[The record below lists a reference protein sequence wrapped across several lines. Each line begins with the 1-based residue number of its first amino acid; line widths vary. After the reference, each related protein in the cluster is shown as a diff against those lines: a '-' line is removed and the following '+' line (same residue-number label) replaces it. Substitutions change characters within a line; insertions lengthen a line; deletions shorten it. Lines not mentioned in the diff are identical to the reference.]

1 MCNKLDVGFSA
12 MFGLSNGNPDQIYR
26 TEVRL
31 RFWTDDIAAKKGEII
46 PKHAWGSGMINI
58 ERNAAHGLTPTKW
71 LAFNSVSEIPAVIEK
86 CLIENGVKVIAS
98 RKMKKYSLAERPAKA
113 AEA

>member
-1 MCNKLDVGFSA
+1 MPAKKSTSVSSPAEARAAKHGEK
-12 MFGLSNGNPDQIYR
+12 MI
-26 TEVRL
+26 EVRL